1 MCDDPKSS
9 TNFLNFSMPIANCQC
24 HNSFVDLEYSRVER
38 EMSKKLIKIRNIV
51 SKFLIANCCHSNTK
65 NLMKIDSILIDE
77 SGF

>member
-1 MCDDPKSS
+1 
-9 TNFLNFSMPIANCQC
+9 
-24 HNSFVDLEYSRVER
+24 
-38 EMSKKLIKIRNIV
+38 MSKKLIKIRNIV